1 MKRELIKT
9 RHIKNKKELWLMVY
23 PYMIFA
29 DGTEIVHTQV
39 FEEDGIQKVEVHFEL
54 PTEDGFD
61 TARCQLP
68 SYTWMIKEGFS
79 ENEMKLFDQMM
90 HSNAYFF
97 YKYGANG
104 GVQIA

>member
-1 MKRELIKT
+1 MI
-9 RHIKNKKELWLMVY
+9 Y
-23 PYMIFA
+23 PYMVLS

-39 FEEDGIQKVEVHFEL
+39 FEEDNIQKVEIHFER
-54 PTEDGFD
+54 PTPSGFD

-68 SYTWMIKEGFS
+68 SYTWLIKEGFS
-79 ENEMKLFDQMM
+79 EEEMALFEQIV
-90 HSNAYFF
+90 HSHAHLF